1 MQIHRYL
8 NGKPITKKELSH
20 LELAT
25 DALKS
30 AVSDARRRLERET
43 VMTAESRVEMT
54 ADGNGVG
61 MSNLVSRGMTVD
73 G

>member
-43 VMTAESRVEMT
+43 VMTTESRMEMT
-54 ADGNGVG
+54 ADGNGVR
-61 MSNLVSRGMTVD
+61 MSDFASRGMTAN